1 MVLRAFAGLLFL
13 PALLFI
19 PAGSLKFWRG
29 WALLVLMLINAFA
42 LGIYFYKR
50 DPKFLERRLLLREK
64 VSEQKLIMRFG
75 RPVLVSSLLLPGL
88 DYRLGWSRQYL
99 GPVPLWLTLLSLA
112 FVLGSYL
119 FMIWVRVED
128 QSPIPRRQLSFR
140 ATR

>member
-1 MVLRAFAGLLFL
+1 
-13 PALLFI
+13 
-19 PAGSLKFWRG
+19 
-29 WALLVLMLINAFA
+29 
-42 LGIYFYKR
+42 
-50 DPKFLERRLLLREK
+50 
-64 VSEQKLIMRFG
+64 
-75 RPVLVSSLLLPGL
+75 LVSSLLLPGL